1 MTAVTPAPDEFLI
14 AGVSNAGDM
23 AMLSAARHA
32 LVLHHD
38 DAEREYACDD
48 ATVLE
53 AASQNHWNVVSMR
66 NDFTRVWAA
75 DHAADVQ

>member
-1 MTAVTPAPDEFLI
+1 
-14 AGVSNAGDM
+14 
-23 AMLSAARHA
+23 
-32 LVLHHD
+32 
-38 DAEREYACDD
+38 
-48 ATVLE
+48 LE